1 VIVVVAKLSY
11 INGTN
16 GCVINIGE
24 KREIDKKKK
33 KYNTNN
39 L

>member
-24 KREIDKKKK
+24 KREIYKKKK
-33 KYNTNN
+33 RDNINN